1 MSPPQSPISI
11 RRRSSIKT
19 AIKSDIPV
27 GHDDKIAF
35 VGSYGIAATTLFQI
49 LAGEMEP
56 DEGDY
61 KWGITTSQAYFP
73 KDNTKDFDSTDTI
86 VD

>member
-1 MSPPQSPISI
+1 MTRLLLSVRMASLRQHCF
-11 RRRSSIKT
+11 K
-19 AIKSDIPV
+19 
-27 GHDDKIAF
+27 
-35 VGSYGIAATTLFQI
+35 I

-86 VD
+86 VDWLMPYSPDKDATYVRGFLGRMLFCR